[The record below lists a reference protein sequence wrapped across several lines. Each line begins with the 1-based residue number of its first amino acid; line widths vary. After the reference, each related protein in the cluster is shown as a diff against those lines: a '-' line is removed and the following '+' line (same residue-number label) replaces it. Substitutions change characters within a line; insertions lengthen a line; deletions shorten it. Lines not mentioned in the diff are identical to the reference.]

1 MELVKGINELIQ
13 QADKEVEVVFAK
25 NLIQIQQSEK
35 ITIVDIRDIR
45 ELWKEG
51 KIKGSIHA
59 PRGML
64 EFWVDPKSP
73 YHRKV
78 FSTGNKFILYCKS
91 GWRSAL
97 ATKTLLEMGFSPV
110 AHLAG
115 GFDEWKKEN
124 GEVEKVEL
132 K

>member
-97 ATKTLLEMGFSPV
+97 ATKTLLEMGFGPV

-115 GFDEWKKEN
+115 GFDEWKNEK
-124 GEVEKVEL
+124 GEVERLEQK
-132 K
+132 

>member
-1 MELVKGINELIQ
+1 MELVKGINELIK

-25 NLIQIQQSEK
+25 QLIEIQKSEK
-35 ITIVDIRDIR
+35 VTIVDIRDIR

-64 EFWVDPKSP
+64 EFWVDPNSP
-73 YHRKV
+73 YHREV

-91 GWRSAL
+91 GPSME
-97 ATKTLLEMGFSPV
+97 TKKLCTFFEKRIFFTIFSLIR
-110 AHLAG
+110 ASNK
-115 GFDEWKKEN
+115 FFCISKN
-124 GEVEKVEL
+124 
-132 K
+132 